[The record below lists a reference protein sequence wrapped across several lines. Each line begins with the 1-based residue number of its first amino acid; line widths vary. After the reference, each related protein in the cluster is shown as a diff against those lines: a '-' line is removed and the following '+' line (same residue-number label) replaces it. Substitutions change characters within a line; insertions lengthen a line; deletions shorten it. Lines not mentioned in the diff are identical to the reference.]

1 MSVLSVVAIIAAVLI
16 CIFSL
21 IKYFSYNKEVKA
33 YRTANTT
40 LPKNGVNLK
49 VTLPVL
55 AVALVACLIL
65 SPTMEKV
72 DDIAYEK
79 YGDSISDDVSYK
91 DTYDDSD
98 NDDDSTDYSNYSDN
112 SNYSYDK
119 VTPKRSDIKF
129 SQSDIIVVATP
140 YKIGRMIK
148 MSGMWVENGEYE
160 GDYITEEVLKEQYD
174 IQYKLYLKGELS
186 NGKVVTDTVMLT
198 IGKTSDLDE
207 WYNALS
213 TKRNQN
219 VITVG
224 KLNDVFWTRNIYSSK
239 DFEIGSK
246 WKQPD

>member
-1 MSVLSVVAIIAAVLI
+1 
-16 CIFSL
+16 
-21 IKYFSYNKEVKA
+21 
-33 YRTANTT
+33 
-40 LPKNGVNLK
+40 
-49 VTLPVL
+49 
-55 AVALVACLIL
+55 
-65 SPTMEKV
+65 
-72 DDIAYEK
+72 
-79 YGDSISDDVSYK
+79 
-91 DTYDDSD
+91 
-98 NDDDSTDYSNYSDN
+98 
-112 SNYSYDK
+112 
-119 VTPKRSDIKF
+119 
-129 SQSDIIVVATP
+129 
-140 YKIGRMIK
+140 

-186 NGKVVTDTVMLT
+186 KGKVVTDTVMLT